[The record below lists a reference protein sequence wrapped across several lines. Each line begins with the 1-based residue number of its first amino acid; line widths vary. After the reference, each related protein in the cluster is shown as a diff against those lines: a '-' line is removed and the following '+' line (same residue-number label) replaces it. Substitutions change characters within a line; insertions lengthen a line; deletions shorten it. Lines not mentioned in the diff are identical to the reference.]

1 MTDIILEIAC
11 ALFLSLIFGY
21 LCITGWKKDICLRNG
36 WLFILTGFGLIL
48 LGAFLDI
55 TDNFPG
61 LNKYVIIGDTEYQ
74 AFVEKIFGYLTGY
87 ILLAFGFRKWIPT
100 VIMLR
105 DVQDELKISHR
116 SLQRSGERL
125 SFALEAA
132 RDGMWDWKT
141 GSNEV
146 YFSPRFYTM
155 LGYIPDEFPHDIK
168 EWSERVHPDDLERAN
183 TETLKHLAGRTD
195 QFRVEYR
202 LKAKDGKW
210 IWILGRGRVVE
221 RDENGSPL
229 RMVGTHSD
237 ITRQKKTEEAL
248 KESEERYKRMSE
260 VTLEGIVL
268 HDNGLAVDMNDSF
281 VRMSGYERSELI
293 GRNIVELLAVPEYKD
308 IIYKNISTNFNHPY
322 VIMGQ
327 KKDGTV
333 FPIEAEAREISYKD
347 KIYRVVSFRDI
358 SERKRTEEKLLQ
370 MQKMEAIGTLAGGV
384 AHDFNNILG
393 AILGNINLLQVYI
406 KPDNPAYI
414 KTRTIEKI
422 VHNGAD
428 LAKRLLGF
436 ARGGKYEVSPVNL
449 NSLIKDTLDM
459 FCRTRKQIKIHTSYE
474 KDIWTIDG
482 DRTQI
487 EQVLLN
493 LCINAAD
500 AMPGGGELYLETEN
514 TVLSDIF
521 ARQRMIVNGK
531 YVIITVRDTGHG
543 MDKKTRDKIF
553 DPFFTTKEIGKGTG
567 LGLASAY
574 GIIKNHNGSIDVYSE
589 HGKGTIFKI
598 YLPASEKE
606 LSEEGS
612 YEEKIVRGAET
623 VLLVD
628 DEDDLRNVGEQMLTE
643 MGYDVLTAQDGKEA
657 TEIFREK
664 KDIIDLVI
672 LDIIMPVMG
681 GGETY
686 EALRKISSDI
696 KVLLSSGYSADDEI
710 SDILTRGRT
719 RFIQKPFR
727 LVELS
732 EKVREILDSSN

>member
-1 MTDIILEIAC
+1 MADIILEIGC
-11 ALFLSLIFGY
+11 ALFLSVIFGY
-21 LCITGWKKDICLRNG
+21 LFIIGWKKDIWLRNG
-36 WLFILTGFGLIL
+36 WQFILTGFGLIL
-48 LGAFLDI
+48 FGAVIDI
-55 TDNFPG
+55 TDNFPA
-61 LNKYVIIGDTEYQ
+61 LSKYVIIGDTEYQ
-74 AFVEKIFGYLTGY
+74 AFIEKVCGYLTGY
-87 ILLAFGFRKWIPT
+87 ALLAFGFWKWIPT
-100 VIMLR
+100 VIMFR
-105 DVQDELKISHR
+105 DVQQELKISHE
-116 SLQRSGERL
+116 SLQRSEERL
-125 SFALEAA
+125 SFAMEAA

-141 GSNEV
+141 VSNEV

-155 LGYIPDEFPHDIK
+155 IGYIPDEFPHDIK
-168 EWSERVHPDDLERAN
+168 EWSEKVHPDDLERAN
-183 TETLKHLAGRTD
+183 IETLKHLAGKTD

-202 LKAKDGKW
+202 LRAKDGKW
-210 IWILGRGRVVE
+210 IWILVRGRVVE
-221 RDENGSPL
+221 RDENGKPL

-237 ITRQKKTEEAL
+237 ITGQKNAEEAL

-281 VRMSGYERSELI
+281 VRMSGYERSELV
-293 GRNIVELLAVPEYKD
+293 GRNIVELLAVPEYRD
-308 IIYKNISTNFNHPY
+308 IIYKNISTNFGHPY

-327 KKDGTV
+327 KKDGTI
-333 FPIEAEAREISYKD
+333 FPVETEAREICYKD
-347 KIYRVVSFRDI
+347 KTYRVASFRDI

-393 AILGNINLLQVYI
+393 AILGNINLLQMYI
-406 KPDNPAYI
+406 EPANPAYK

-436 ARGGKYEVSPVNL
+436 ARGGKYEVKPVNL

-459 FCRTRKQIKIHTSYE
+459 FCRTRKQIKVHTSYE

-500 AMPGGGELYLETEN
+500 AMSGGGDLYLEAEN

-521 ARQRMIVNGK
+521 ARQRMIIHGK

-543 MDKKTRDKIF
+543 MDKNTRDKIF

-589 HGKGTIFKI
+589 PDRGTIFKI

-606 LSEEGS
+606 LDEDGL
-612 YEEKIVRGAET
+612 YEEKIVRGSET

-628 DEDDLRNVGEQMLTE
+628 DEDDLRSVGEQMLIE
-643 MGYDVLTAQDGKEA
+643 MGYDVLTAQDGKKA
-657 TEIFREK
+657 AEIFSEK

-686 EALRKISSDI
+686 DVLSKINSDI
-696 KVLLSSGYSADDEI
+696 KVLLSSGYSADDEV
-710 SDILTRGRT
+710 SEILKRGCT
-719 RFIQKPFR
+719 GFIQKPFR